1 MDQPTTGNIF
11 SQQLIRGIIPEK
23 HGFFTN
29 YVGYTANGFFVD
41 AQNTVSFGSI
51 DDPSI
56 LARTMAY
63 DVAGIIGEAD
73 IQINTKANWST
84 ANPTPAG
91 SFDLQ
96 TVVLH
101 EFGHTLELLD
111 LYGNGD
117 ENKTMYGIY
126 TGLDRQLD
134 KIDKDGIRWIYGDRP
149 LNNPDNLTADGD
161 CQGMVLNWTDAS
173 DYEAGFKIY
182 WGPDC
187 NSLQYLNSVGPDVTT
202 YFDVWDQP
210 SCYMVCAY
218 NHEGEYCS
226 NKDSA
231 SPTLIPAVPSNLNAD
246 KACQGIKLT
255 WTDNST
261 NESGFRIERSSL
273 KGWSEIGEVGP
284 GVTTFTAS
292 YICSNPPCTCSNQTF
307 RVYAFNACGN
317 SAVSN
322 SATQSSCGL
331 FTQPPAAPS
340 NLTAE
345 NV

>member
-1 MDQPTTGNIF
+1 
-11 SQQLIRGIIPEK
+11 
-23 HGFFTN
+23 
-29 YVGYTANGFFVD
+29 
-41 AQNTVSFGSI
+41 
-51 DDPSI
+51 
-56 LARTMAY
+56 
-63 DVAGIIGEAD
+63 
-73 IQINTKANWST
+73 
-84 ANPTPAG
+84 
-91 SFDLQ
+91 
-96 TVVLH
+96 
-101 EFGHTLELLD
+101 
-111 LYGNGD
+111 
-117 ENKTMYGIY
+117 
-126 TGLDRQLD
+126 
-134 KIDKDGIRWIYGDRP
+134 
-149 LNNPDNLTADGD
+149 
-161 CQGMVLNWTDAS
+161 MVLNWTDAS

-202 YFDVWDQP
+202 YFDAWDQP

-345 NV
+345 NVCRGRKFTWTDNSSNESGFIIEKSSLFKSFKIGEVGPGITTFTQILLCDNPPCAEFKNQFYRVVAYNPCGNSEPATLDTSLSFPHSAPPQAPTGLTTTAASSSQINLTWTDNATNEDGFKIERAPDSGGNAGTFAQIATVGANVTTYQNTDLLPIPGTGTG